1 MFFFFLEPVLI
12 YNWLLL
18 VNKMS
23 KNDKYFQIDR
33 RNYRF

>member
-12 YNWLLL
+12 YDWLLL
-18 VNKMS
+18 VNTMS
-23 KNDKYFQIDR
+23 KNDRYFQIDR